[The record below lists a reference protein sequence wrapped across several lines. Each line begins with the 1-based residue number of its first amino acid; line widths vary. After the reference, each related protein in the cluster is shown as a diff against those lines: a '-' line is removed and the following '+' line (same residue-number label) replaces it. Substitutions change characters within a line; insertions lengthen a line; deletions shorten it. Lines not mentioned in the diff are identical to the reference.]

1 MAIKRLEETNLA
13 DTLSY
18 CFTPEKYDHTNV
30 TKTNW
35 QSLGSISFDEF
46 SVAIISDAID
56 SIARVWFRVWRRYLK
71 WNYDR
76 VKKNKKRE

>member
-1 MAIKRLEETNLA
+1 MKKFTHAWLAFMAIKRLEEKNLS

-35 QSLGSISFDEF
+35 QFIKAKGE
-46 SVAIISDAID
+46 V
-56 SIARVWFRVWRRYLK
+56 
-71 WNYDR
+71 
-76 VKKNKKRE
+76 